1 MHRRPT
7 HPVAL
12 IRRVLLS
19 VFVLCLLPGKAS
31 ANMASPEIHGS
42 KGAAPL
48 VSRQLDVLSETLH
61 IRAFGKLDSAAVHAS
76 YRISVPPGVHGELP
90 LLFVAMDIHD
100 GMRVLYDGRPVVLE
114 SMPSLYFG
122 SYLDDDEGRDD
133 EVVVNFWG
141 GRKGGWVYRQNDL
154 QAFTLEVTP
163 GVHTVD
169 VYYTASPWIDRG
181 DWIRET
187 SIRYSLSPAR
197 HWKSF
202 GPLEVIVEVPE
213 ADGLFRCTLKEPTE
227 GSLPGR
233 AVWRFAEIPADVIKI
248 AFTPSVDAWARLLMG
263 LSPFGIALI
272 VGGVLL
278 LLHIRWMH
286 RFRVNGNRGRSV
298 PLIIGVLLAPLGFLI
313 AFLFSYDLIDMAIG
327 PEAGRFH
334 GYTIFYLGLYPII
347 TPLYGLGCWLLDRFW
362 KRQYAEEA
370 VEVSV

>member
-1 MHRRPT
+1 M
-7 HPVAL
+7 
-12 IRRVLLS
+12 IRRTLLIAL
-19 VFVLCLLPGKAS
+19 VLCLLVGQAA

-48 VSRQLDVLSETLH
+48 VSRQLDVLSEILH

-76 YRISVPPGVHGELP
+76 YRISVPPGVRGPLP

-100 GMRVLYDGRPVVLE
+100 AMRILYDGRPIALE
-114 SMPSLYFG
+114 ASTPADFSSHLNP
-122 SYLDDDEGRDD
+122 EKGRKD
-133 EVVVNFWG
+133 EVVLNFWG
-141 GRKGGWVYRQNDL
+141 GNGGWVYRMKDL
-154 QAFTLEVTP
+154 QAFTLEVSP
-163 GVHTVD
+163 GEHTVD

-181 DWIRET
+181 HWIRET

-213 ADGLFRCTLKEPTE
+213 AEGLFRSSLKAPTE

-233 AVWRFAEIPADVIKI
+233 AVWRFTEIPADVINVS
-248 AFTPSVDAWARLLMG
+248 FTPKVGPLARTLMG
-263 LSPFGIALI
+263 LSPFGLALA
-272 VGGVLL
+272 VGAVLL

-286 RFRVNGNRGRSV
+286 RFRANGHRGRSM

-313 AFLFSYDLIDMAIG
+313 TFLFSYDLIDMAIG
-327 PEAGRFH
+327 PDAGRFH

-347 TPLYGLGCWLLDRFW
+347 TPFYGLGCWLLDRFW
-362 KRQYAEEA
+362 KRRYAEEV
-370 VEVSV
+370 VEGTV

>member
-1 MHRRPT
+1 M
-7 HPVAL
+7 
-12 IRRVLLS
+12 IRRMLFSLLL
-19 VFVLCLLPGKAS
+19 LCLSLSKAS

-42 KGAAPL
+42 KGAVPL

-76 YRISVPPGVHGELP
+76 YRISVPPGVHGALS

-114 SMPSLYFG
+114 TVPSLDFG
-122 SYLDDDEGRDD
+122 SYLDQEEGRED

-141 GRKGGWVYRQNDL
+141 GRKGGWVYRQKDL
-154 QAFTLEVTP
+154 QAFTLDVTP

-169 VYYTASPWIDRG
+169 VYYTASPWIDRS
-181 DWIRET
+181 DWIQES

-202 GPLEVIVEVPE
+202 GPLDVIVEVPE
-213 ADGLFRCTLKEPTE
+213 ADGLFRSSLKAPTE

-233 AVWRFAEIPADVIKI
+233 AVWRFTEIPADVITVS
-248 AFTPSVDAWARLLMG
+248 FTPKVGPLARTLMG
-263 LSPFGIALI
+263 LSPFGLALG
-272 VGGVLL
+272 VGAVLL

-286 RFRVNGNRGRSV
+286 RFRVNVNRGLSV

-313 AFLFSYDLIDMAIG
+313 AFVFSFDLIDVAIG
-327 PEAGRFH
+327 PDAGRFH

-347 TPLYGLGCWLLDRFW
+347 TPFYGLGCWLLDRFW
-362 KRQYAEEA
+362 KRRYAEEV
-370 VEVSV
+370 VEVTV

>member
-1 MHRRPT
+1 M
-7 HPVAL
+7 
-12 IRRVLLS
+12 IWRVLFSLLL
-19 VFVLCLLPGKAS
+19 LCLLVCKAS

-42 KGAAPL
+42 KGAVPL

-76 YRISVPPGVHGELP
+76 YRISVPPGVHGALP
-90 LLFVAMDIHD
+90 LLFVAMDLHD
-100 GMRVLYDGRPVVLE
+100 VLRVLYDGRPVVLE
-114 SMPSLYFG
+114 AVSSLDFG

-141 GRKGGWVYRQNDL
+141 GRKGGWVYSQKDL

-163 GVHTVD
+163 GEHTVD
-169 VYYTASPWIDRG
+169 VYYTASPWIDRS
-181 DWIRET
+181 DWIRES

-213 ADGLFRCTLKEPTE
+213 ADGLFRSSLKAPTD

-233 AVWRFAEIPADVIKI
+233 AVWRFTEIPADVINV
-248 AFTPSVDAWARLLMG
+248 AYTPKVCPLARTLMG
-263 LSPFGIALI
+263 LSPFGLALG
-272 VGGVLL
+272 VGAVLL

-286 RFRVNGNRGRSV
+286 RFRVNGNRGRSAA
-298 PLIIGVLLAPLGFLI
+298 LIIGVLLAPLGFLI

-327 PEAGRFH
+327 PDAGRFH
-334 GYTIFYLGLYPII
+334 GYTIFHLGLYPII

-362 KRQYAEEA
+362 KRRYAEEA
-370 VEVSV
+370 VEVTA